1 MTDIPDEGQQILAVM
16 PLHAISTVYG
26 EQGLRARLAIETA
39 RLDDPPSRQKIGEA
53 LQLAGRLHAPD
64 RRQREPY
71 VNHLLRVA
79 LRIICHYG
87 VRDPD
92 VICAA
97 LLHDVVEDHASD
109 LASTGDHPA
118 TLAVLAARFSQE
130 VATLVEAVTNPVY
143 LPGQDKDE
151 QYRAHVAASLADNPR
166 ARVIKVSDF
175 TDNGVGIIHTTGP
188 KAVRLARKY
197 APLVPVLADL
207 IARPDT
213 PLTPHVKI
221 LILGQLRTAQQRFA
235 AIAPPAAAGPS
246 ALRLQ
251 SHTRIVGRR
260 CPSGHGHAES

>member
-1 MTDIPDEGQQILAVM
+1 MTSIPDEGQQILAVM
-16 PLHAISTVYG
+16 PLHAISVVYG
-26 EQGLRARLAIETA
+26 EQGLRARLAIEIA
-39 RLDDPPSRQKIGEA
+39 RLGDAPSRQKVGEA
-53 LQLAGRLHAPD
+53 LELAGRLHALD

-79 LRIICHYG
+79 LRIICHYD

-97 LLHDVVEDHASD
+97 LLHDAVEDHASD
-109 LASTGDHPA
+109 LAASGDHPA
-118 TLAVLAARFSQE
+118 ALAALAARFGPQ
-130 VATLVEAVTNPVY
+130 VAALVEAVTNPVY

-151 QYRAHVAASLADNPR
+151 QYRAHVAASLAANPG

-197 APLVPVLADL
+197 APLVPILADL

-213 PLTPHVKI
+213 PLTTHIKI
-221 LILGQLRTAQQRFA
+221 QILGQLRTAQQRFA
-235 AIAPPAAAGPS
+235 AIAPPAADGPS
-246 ALRLQ
+246 
-251 SHTRIVGRR
+251 S
-260 CPSGHGHAES
+260 

>member
-1 MTDIPDEGQQILAVM
+1 MTDIPDEGPKVLAVM
-16 PLHAISTVYG
+16 PLHAITAVYG
-26 EQGLRARLAIETA
+26 EQGLRARLAIEA
-39 RLDDPPSRQKIGEA
+39 AHLGDPPSRQKVSEA
-53 LQLAGRLHAPD
+53 LELAGRLHAPD

-71 VNHLLRVA
+71 VNLLRVA

-87 VRDPD
+87 LLDPD

-97 LLHDVVEDHASD
+97 LLHDAVEDHASD
-109 LASTGDHPA
+109 LAPAGDHPA
-118 TLAVLAARFSQE
+118 ALAVLAARFGPQ
-130 VATLVEAVTNPVY
+130 VAALVEAVTNPVY

-151 QYRAHVAASLADNPR
+151 QYRAHVEASLIANPR

-221 LILGQLRTAQQRFA
+221 QILGQLRTAQQRFA
-235 AIAPPAAAGPS
+235 VIAPSAAA
-246 ALRLQ
+246 R
-251 SHTRIVGRR
+251 
-260 CPSGHGHAES
+260 

>member
-1 MTDIPDEGQQILAVM
+1 MTDITAEGQQILAVM

-39 RLDDPPSRQKIGEA
+39 RLGDPPSRQKVSEA
-53 LQLAGRLHAPD
+53 LELAGRLHAPD
-64 RRQREPY
+64 QRQREPY

-87 VRDPD
+87 VHDPD

-97 LLHDVVEDHASD
+97 LLHDAVEDHASD
-109 LASTGDHPA
+109 LAPAGDHPA
-118 TLAVLAARFSQE
+118 ALAVLAARFGPQ
-130 VATLVEAVTNPVY
+130 AAALVEAVTNPVY
-143 LPGQDKDE
+143 LPGQDKDQ
-151 QYRAHVAASLADNPR
+151 QYRAHVAASLTANPL

-221 LILGQLRTAQQRFA
+221 QILGQLRTAQQRFA
-235 AIAPPAAAGPS
+235 AIAPPASAEPS
-246 ALRLQ
+246 
-251 SHTRIVGRR
+251 S
-260 CPSGHGHAES
+260 